1 MKRLIAA
8 IVAAYVI
15 LMGTN
20 YLIHGILLMP
30 DYDAIPLS
38 HRDNAGIAHRM
49 WVMAIGQFLLAAI
62 FTYIYT
68 RGVERKAWVVQGI
81 RYGILMTF
89 LMVIPYSLSEY
100 MVYLVP
106 HILAIK
112 WMIFGGIQMILM
124 GLAVAAICKE
134 PA

>member
-20 YLIHGILLMP
+20 YLIHDILLMP

-49 WVMAIGQFLLAAI
+49 WVMAIGQLLLAAI

-68 RGVERKAWVVQGI
+68 RGVERKSWVVQGI

-112 WMIFGGIQMILM
+112 WMIFGGIQVILM

>member
-1 MKRLIAA
+1 MKKLIAA

-20 YLIHGILLMP
+20 YLIHSIILMP

-38 HRDNAGIAHRM
+38 HRDNAGIMHRM
-49 WVMAIGQFLLAAI
+49 WEMAIGQFLLAVVFA
-62 FTYIYT
+62 YIYR
-68 RGVERKAWVVQGI
+68 RGVERKSWAMQGI

-89 LMVIPYSLSEY
+89 LIVIPNSLSEY
-100 MVYLVP
+100 MVYLIP

-112 WMIFGGIQMILM
+112 WMILGGIQMILM